1 MKNYCKIVKKKLNAL
16 IDGME
21 KNVSAFVVDPQKDFI
36 RKSEL
41 TLSTTMKFILG
52 MGSRTLAKELMDFYG
67 FDSKMV
73 SVSAIVQRRSKI
85 LPSAFQHL
93 FREFSKA
100 FEQTNFFHGYRLY
113 AVDGSDVHIP
123 TIPGDKGTY
132 YCANDDSKGYN
143 LMHLNV
149 LYDLINRRY
158 MDAVLQDS
166 REENENKALISMLEN
181 VKHDSIIVADR
192 NYDSYNNIAHLENKG
207 MKYVIRI
214 KSNVGIVKKFN
225 LSLNDEADFEANI
238 LLTRRMTKEVKENPD
253 KYRFLATNSTF
264 DFLPKGSEET
274 YPLKFRIIRIK
285 ISDDKYETLV
295 TNLWNNEFSAED
307 IKKIY
312 KLRWGIETSFRE
324 LKYHIGLIAFHSKKK
339 DCMKQEIFASLIMY
353 NFSMLITENI
363 LIDYDK
369 HNKYRYKVNYAVAIH
384 ICINFFRSDHVSP
397 SNLEKLIARNNCP
410 VRPDRNA
417 DRNTHYHSAIGFNYR
432 LS

>member
-1 MKNYCKIVKKKLNAL
+1 M
-16 IDGME
+16 
-21 KNVSAFVVDPQKDFI
+21 AFTRFVIQT

-149 LYDLINRRY
+149 LYDLLNRRY

-225 LSLNDEADFEANI
+225 LPSDKESDFVADI
-238 LLTRRMTKEVKENPD
+238 LLTRKQTKETKADPD
-253 KYRFLATNSTF
+253 KYRFLSQNSNF
-264 DFLPKGSEET
+264 DFLPQNSKNT
-274 YPLKFRIIRIK
+274 FPLTFRIIRIK

-312 KLRWGIETSFRE
+312 KLRRGIETAFRE
-324 LKYHIGLIAFHSKKK
+324 LKYHVGLIAFHSKKK
-339 DCMKQEIFASLIMY
+339 DCMIQEIFASLIMY

-363 LIDYDK
+363 LIDDDK
-369 HNKYRYKVNYAVAIH
+369 HNKYRSKVNYAVAIH

-397 SNLEKLIARNNCP
+397 SHLEKLIARNKCP